1 VKGTSCPVKASPGR
15 AGPRVVLRR
24 FHPGGA
30 AGFAGCRSSVP
41 AARFEGL
48 GRAVP
53 AGGGRAVCPGAGD
66 RASRYARGMVR
77 VRGGAAPGRAA
88 GRRRRGHAAGRRLS
102 PGRDGGHDRRG
113 YRGHGYAAGAV
124 RLLPGCLFT
133 ARGRHRV
140 TACCDPRE
148 AAPAALPERPGM
160 RREGHLRQST
170 RAEGGWT
177 GDLVYALLHEEWQS
191 G

>member
-1 VKGTSCPVKASPGR
+1 VA
-15 AGPRVVLRR
+15 LRR
-24 FHPGGA
+24 FHPGGV
-30 AGFAGCRSSVP
+30 AGFAAYRSSVP
-41 AARFEGL
+41 AARFQGWDAPFPREEGERSAREL
-48 GRAVP
+48 ATGHPGTPGAWFRFAVALRPGGRL
-53 AGGGRAVCPGAGD
+53 AGGGAVMPQAGG
-66 RASRYARGMVR
+66 SRQGKIGVTI
-77 VRGGAAPGRAA
+77 APG
-88 GRRRRGHAAGRRLS
+88 
-102 PGRDGGHDRRG
+102 
-113 YRGHGYAAGAV
+113 YQGHGYAAGAV

-133 ARGRHRV
+133 ARGRHRI